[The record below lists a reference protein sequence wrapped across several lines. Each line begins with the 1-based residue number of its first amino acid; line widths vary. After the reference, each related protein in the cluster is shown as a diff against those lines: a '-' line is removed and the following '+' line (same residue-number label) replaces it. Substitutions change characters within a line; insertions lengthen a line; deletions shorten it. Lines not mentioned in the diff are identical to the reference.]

1 MNEKEWKSERLGKF
15 SASEIG
21 KLMVKGRSKDEYF
34 GDGAITYIESRA
46 AEIFNQEPVRDL
58 EGMKAIEWGNQHE
71 GAAAALFAERMQLEI
86 EYYGKSNPKFYP
98 YEPVKQWAGGSPDG
112 IIPKEKAGL
121 ELKCPENSTHHIKF
135 WRMKSG
141 ADLKEVN
148 KIYYGQVQFNM
159 MCTGYKKWYFVSYD
173 PRPLSPEVRLKVLS
187 VPYDAAYCKE
197 LDERLKKAVAMLRE
211 IIFTDVLGNPPVM
224 LAHHNKE
231 LNATIVEDANALRI

>member
-21 KLMVKGRSKDEYF
+21 KLMVKGRSKDQYF

-46 AEIFNQEPVRDL
+46 AEIFNQLPVTDL

-71 GAAAALFAERMQLEI
+71 AEAAAAFAEKLGVDI
-86 EYYGKSNPKFYP
+86 EYYGKTNPKFYP

-112 IIPKEKAGL
+112 IIPTLEAGF
-121 ELKCPENSTHHIKF
+121 ELKCPENSTQHIKF
-135 WRMKSG
+135 WRMKE
-141 ADLKEVN
+141 AIDLKEE
-148 KIYYGQVQFNM
+148 KPLYYGQVQFNM
-159 MCTGYKKWYFVSYD
+159 MCTKLKKWYFVSYD
-173 PRPLSPEVRLKVLS
+173 PRPLSPEVRLKILA

-197 LDERLKKAVAMLRE
+197 LDERLKRAVAQLRE

-224 LAHHNKE
+224 IASHDKE
-231 LNATIVEDANALRI
+231 VNAIIVEDANALKI

>member
-34 GDGAITYIESRA
+34 GDSAITYIESRA

-71 GAAAALFAERMQLEI
+71 GAAAVLFGERMQLEI
-86 EYYGKSNPKFYP
+86 EYYGKSNPKFFP

-112 IIPKEKAGL
+112 IVPQLRSIFEI
-121 ELKCPENSTHHIKF
+121 KCPENSTHHIKY
-135 WRMKSG
+135 WRMKEG
-141 ADLKEVN
+141 ADLREVN

-159 MCTGYKKWYFVSYD
+159 MCTGFKNSYFVSYD
-173 PRPLSPEVRLKVLS
+173 PRPLSPEVRLKILA
-187 VPYDAAYCKE
+187 VPYDAIYCKE
-197 LDERLKKAVAMLRE
+197 LDERLKRAVAELRE

-224 LAHHNKE
+224 IATHDKE
-231 LNATIVEDANALRI
+231 VNVTIVEDANALKI

>member
-21 KLMVKGRSKDEYF
+21 KLMVKGRSKDQYF

-46 AEIFNQEPVRDL
+46 AEIFNQLPVTDL
-58 EGMKAIEWGNQHE
+58 DGMKAIEWGNTYEHE
-71 GAAAALFAERMQLEI
+71 AAAAFAEHLKLGI

-112 IIPKEKAGL
+112 IVPRLRSVFEI
-121 ELKCPENSTHHIKF
+121 KCPEVSTHHIKY
-135 WRMKSG
+135 WRIKEG
-141 ADLKEVN
+141 ADLKDV
-148 KIYYGQVQFNM
+148 KPLYYGQLQFNM
-159 MCTGYKKWYFVSYD
+159 MCTGFKNGYFVSYD
-173 PRPLSPEVRLKVLS
+173 PRPLSREVKLKVLM

-197 LDERLKKAVAMLRE
+197 LDERLKKAVALLRE

-224 LAHHNKE
+224 IASHDKE
-231 LNATIVEDANALRI
+231 VNATVVQDANALIV